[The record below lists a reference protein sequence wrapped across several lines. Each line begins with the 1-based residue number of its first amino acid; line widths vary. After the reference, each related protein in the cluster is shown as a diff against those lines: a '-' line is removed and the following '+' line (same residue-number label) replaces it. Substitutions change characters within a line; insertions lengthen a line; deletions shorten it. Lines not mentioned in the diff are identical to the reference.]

1 MGYGDYV
8 GHEKYKCYG
17 GYVDYE
23 KYKYYGGYV
32 DYENRGGRVSVHN
45 VYIIVIRRFTKIGVQ
60 KPSFHLNSQE
70 NSINQAHTTP
80 LTTLLSPRYC

>member
-8 GHEKYKCYG
+8 G
-17 GYVDYE
+17 YE
-23 KYKYYGGYV
+23 KYKHYGGYTLCKYYEGYV

-60 KPSFHLNSQE
+60 KPASH
-70 NSINQAHTTP
+70 
-80 LTTLLSPRYC
+80 